1 MGHYAQVVLALII
14 STTLSPIAWGW
25 ARRSQTRQAAA
36 PQLAGSYQDAPGIRL
51 NQRGRSH
58 YLRCLHGTE

>member
-14 STTLSPIAWGW
+14 STALSLIAWGW

-36 PQLAGSYQDAPGIRL
+36 PQLAGSYQNAPGDTAESARAL
-51 NQRGRSH
+51 SLSPVPSWH
-58 YLRCLHGTE
+58 